1 MHQKPAALK
10 WILWLLLPTILTAC
24 RATADLGKTTWA
36 LVAYGPADAPVAA
49 EAPAWIHFDDNG
61 RMGGHT
67 GCNGIFGHY
76 SAADGRIDIRD
87 DELAYNTRDCGLAS
101 AEGKQDAFFRAYL
114 GDTDY
119 TQTADRLI
127 LALDDGRQVAEY
139 RLEAAAD

>member
-1 MHQKPAALK
+1 MLKRAFGLMMIIALSG
-10 WILWLLLPTILTAC
+10 C
-24 RATADLGKTTWA
+24 RATADLGETTWT

-67 GCNGIFGHY
+67 GCNGFFGHY

-87 DELAYNTRDCGLAS
+87 DELGYTTQDCDLAS
-101 AEGKQDAFFRAYL
+101 AEGRQNAFFRAYL
-114 GDTDY
+114 GDTAY
-119 TQTADRLI
+119 TQTAERLV

-139 RLEAAAD
+139 RLEEEE

>member
-1 MHQKPAALK
+1 M
-10 WILWLLLPTILTAC
+10 
-24 RATADLGKTTWA
+24 
-36 LVAYGPADAPVAA
+36 
-49 EAPAWIHFDDNG
+49 
-61 RMGGHT
+61 
-67 GCNGIFGHY
+67 
-76 SAADGRIDIRD
+76 
-87 DELAYNTRDCGLAS
+87 AYNTQDCGLAS